1 MKRLI
6 LEIILGVLVLAL
18 SVTTYIFFSKSKL
31 VSSKEQEVVNLNL
44 ESDKLKSQISEL
56 TNKISESSSKID
68 DYNKLLS
75 IISTAKIALKS
86 GIAIND
92 INAASEATGSEMIS
106 ERHLA
111 IGAISMIINGEND
124 PLAIASFEKA
134 LELVDLKTK
143 LNAVCAAQ
151 NGLSASGRDIKVL
164 SECAPVPI
172 SPQKKDNLDASQN
185 VVGR

>member
-6 LEIILGVLVLAL
+6 LEITLGVLVLAL
-18 SVTTYIFFSKSKL
+18 SATTYIFFNKSKL
-31 VSSKEQEVVNLNL
+31 VSSKEQEVINLNL
-44 ESDKLKSQISEL
+44 ESEKLKSQIQEL
-56 TNKISESSSKID
+56 TNKISETSAQID
-68 DYNKLLS
+68 DYNKLMS
-75 IISTAKIALKS
+75 IISTAKIALNS
-86 GIAIND
+86 GIAIVD
-92 INAASEATGSEMIS
+92 INTASEATGSEMIY

-164 SECAPVPI
+164 SECVPK
-172 SPQKKDNLDASQN
+172 SKQKNDNLDTTNN
-185 VVGR
+185 VVER